1 MAPRPGLADAR
12 AMSPEGQRRS
22 PPRRALD
29 AFARAGYRAGFP
41 LLRLWWR
48 LTHPTLEGV
57 YVAVWHEERVLL
69 IRNSYQTAYSFPSGR
84 RGRSEP
90 PHQAAARELREEVG
104 IEVDGETLVHAA
116 EWTIEMRLVRDHV
129 HVFELRLE
137 AEPAVALDHREVT
150 WAAFE
155 PPDRARERPLLPV
168 VERYL
173 ASLTGRPAPRP

>member
-1 MAPRPGLADAR
+1 
-12 AMSPEGQRRS
+12 MSPDGRRRS

-29 AFARAGYRAGFP
+29 AAARAGYRAGFP

-48 LTHPTLEGV
+48 VTHPTLEGV

-69 IRNSYQTAYSFPSGR
+69 IRNSYQTGYSFPSGR
-84 RGRSEP
+84 RGRAEP
-90 PHQAAARELREEVG
+90 PGEAAVRELREEVG
-104 IEVDGETLVHAA
+104 IEVASDALVHAA
-116 EWTIEMRLVRDHV
+116 EWTVETRLVSDHV
-129 HVFELRLE
+129 HVFELHLE

-155 PPDRARERPLLPV
+155 PPERARERPLLPV

-173 ASLTGRPAPRP
+173 AALTERG